1 MIWGGMITMSLSV
14 FELMRVYNISYE
26 EAHMLQ
32 FKIIVI
38 MLLIALGV
46 LIVQLL
52 LQRFCPKIYRKLEKL
67 NII

>member
-1 MIWGGMITMSLSV
+1 MSLSI

-38 MLLIALGV
+38 MILIAIGT
-46 LIVQLL
+46 LIAQVL
-52 LQRFCPKIYRKLEKL
+52 LQRFCPKTYRKLERL

>member
-1 MIWGGMITMSLSV
+1 MSLSI

-38 MLLIALGV
+38 MILIAIGT
-46 LIVQLL
+46 LIAQVL
-52 LQRFCPKIYRKLEKL
+52 LQRFCPKIYRELERL

>member
-1 MIWGGMITMSLSV
+1 MSLSV

-38 MLLIALGV
+38 MILIAIGT
-46 LIVQLL
+46 LIAQVL
-52 LQRFCPKIYRKLEKL
+52 LQRFCPKIYRKLERL